1 MANNG
6 AKRARMDMLTGGTK
20 DVNPQF
26 ISVRLTESSANTFT
40 QLERNLPVGRVGM
53 PNNRAQV
60 IEVLKVWC
68 ESFQGSVMVA
78 AGDGYEVAVAT
89 QTKAAIPDLDDP
101 DVICKFARRIEGVA
115 GGGFP
120 LVNHIEVRD
129 LTDGAGHG
137 IIVATQSMF
146 FTVIGSSAPG
156 AFDIKLK
163 VLYRF
168 KNVSLQEFV
177 GLAIQQQG

>member
-1 MANNG
+1 MS
-6 AKRARMDMLTGGTK
+6 KRFRNDMLTGGTK
-20 DVNPQF
+20 DVNPQY
-26 ISVRLTESSANTFT
+26 ISVRLTESAANTFT
-40 QLERNLPVGRVGM
+40 QVEVNLPVGRVGM

-60 IEVLKVWC
+60 IEILRVYL
-68 ESFQGSVMVA
+68 ESFQGGVLVA

-89 QTKAAIPDLDDP
+89 QSKAAIPDLDDP
-101 DVICKFARRIEGVA
+101 DVIAKFAGRMEGVTS
-115 GGGFP
+115 GFSF
-120 LVNHIEVRD
+120 VQHITAWD
-129 LTDGAGHG
+129 PTDGAGHG

-146 FTVIGSSAPG
+146 FSVIGSSATA
-156 AFDIKLK
+156 AFDMKLK